1 MALGPLG
8 SGTANAE
15 PAPPAKPFPVQ
26 EYRDIPYA
34 ADAEADARWHKLDLY
49 LPQGV
54 KDYPV
59 VVFVHGGLWMLGDK
73 AFFGWGP
80 SIAECFAQQGIGAV
94 MISYRLAPAAKYTDQ
109 VRDVAR
115 AVAWTQQH
123 IRTYGG
129 AADKLFLCGHS
140 AGGHLAS
147 LLATDDRYLKAEG
160 LDRTVL
166 KGVMSVSGVYRIA
179 AVNIAVSLT
188 GRSLSAQ
195 LSVPETR
202 HEPSVPP
209 GVQAMAPSKAG
220 PAWSGP
226 LSVQLNLFGIVF
238 GDDPKVLRDASPLC
252 HVKRDLPPFLLVHAD
267 HDLPILPVMAR
278 EFAAALRQAGGEV
291 ALLEVPQRDHES
303 VMFRAHSIADPVV
316 QAMRTFI
323 AQHAGSASAE

>member
-1 MALGPLG
+1 
-8 SGTANAE
+8 
-15 PAPPAKPFPVQ
+15 
-26 EYRDIPYA
+26 
-34 ADAEADARWHKLDLY
+34 
-49 LPQGV
+49 
-54 KDYPV
+54 
-59 VVFVHGGLWMLGDK
+59 MLGDK

-80 SIAECFAQQGIGAV
+80 SIGECFAQQGIGAV

-166 KGVMSVSGVYRIA
+166 KGVMAVSGVYRIA

-202 HEPSVPP
+202 AEPDVP
-209 GVQAMAPSKAG
+209 QKG

-316 QAMRTFI
+316 GAMRTFI
-323 AQHAGSASAE
+323 AKHAGSASAE